1 MAQLSTPSKKLMPS
15 QPLRK
20 TMRSNRTLTHYLA
33 LVSFSAV
40 IFLPLIGRGFVHDDF
55 MWLASVAHESRWHG
69 LNHPTPTFYTPLTW
83 LSFKLDW
90 TMWGLRPFPYA
101 FENLLLHICNTLLL
115 YRLALLLWQT
125 RTAAWWTA
133 FGFALLYMANSWAV
147 MWISARTHLLA
158 TFFCL
163 AAMLAAVRYVQSG
176 LGKVWAAL
184 VCVVCCALSMLA
196 KEIGVAS
203 VAASLIVLWYAGGWR
218 RRRDSWPQGAL
229 LAGALLVVLC
239 GYLMLR
245 AWAGAL
251 PVSAREG
258 WYQYSF
264 ELKVLLLNL
273 REYLSRT
280 YLVAALI
287 AGAIALSQKIRGG
300 RPNFSSLAS
309 REILMSVML
318 FAVTIAPV
326 ILIRGRSGLYTYLP
340 GIGAALL
347 LGAATRS
354 LYTAAGNERTQT
366 LASLLPVF
374 LLVALLTAAM
384 IGQSWKWRTMAQTN
398 KAILRQLAEQ
408 EPQPERNTHIILRYA
423 RPDARLRF
431 PDGFGTWGFP
441 FAVQL
446 LYGEPSLR
454 GDIAVEGTEVEHVPG
469 SAVVNYLYVAGEDSP
484 KVIKR

>member
-1 MAQLSTPSKKLMPS
+1 MLLTK
-15 QPLRK
+15 
-20 TMRSNRTLTHYLA
+20 MRSSRSLTHGLA
-33 LVSFSAV
+33 LAAFSAA

-55 MWLASVAHESRWHG
+55 MWLSSVAHQTRWHG

-90 TMWGLRPFPYA
+90 TLWGLRPFPYA
-101 FENLLLHICNTLLL
+101 LENLLLHICNTLLL
-115 YRLALLLWQT
+115 YRLALRLWQT

-158 TFFCL
+158 TLFCL
-163 AAMLAAVRYVQSG
+163 AAMLAAVCYAQTERR
-176 LGKVWAAL
+176 KVLAAL
-184 VCVVCCALSMLA
+184 ACVVCCTLSMLS

-218 RRRDSWPQGAL
+218 LRDSWPRTALFAGAL
-229 LAGALLVVLC
+229 LAVLC
-239 GYLMLR
+239 AYLMLR

-251 PVSAREG
+251 SVAANEG
-258 WYQYSF
+258 WYQYAF
-264 ELKVLLLNL
+264 EWKVLLLNL

-287 AGAIALSQKIRGG
+287 AGAIALSQKIRGAA
-300 RPNFSSLAS
+300 PSLDALTR
-309 REILMSVML
+309 REFLMSALL

-354 LYTAAGNERTQT
+354 LYTTAGSVRQQT
-366 LASLLPVF
+366 WVSLLPI
-374 LLVALLTAAM
+374 LLLAGLLIVATV
-384 IGQSWKWRTMAQTN
+384 GQSRKWMTMAKTN
-398 KAILRQLAEQ
+398 SAILRQIAQ
-408 EPQPERNTHIILRYA
+408 QDPQPQPNTHIILRYSQ
-423 RPDARLRF
+423 PDERHRF

-441 FAVQL
+441 FAVKL
-446 LYGEPSLR
+446 LYDEPTLR
-454 GDIAVEGTEVEHVPG
+454 GDIVGEANQVEHVSG
-469 SAVVNYLYVAGEDSP
+469 STIVNYLYVAGQDSP
-484 KVIKR
+484 KVIKQ